1 MGYILMFIV
10 LKVTFESERESDV
23 NSGLERL
30 VGLKPAYFYIFLIEL
45 RIYFIQTRG
54 DSRKFKKKENED
66 CFSEFYLVYVCFL
79 YAMQKWRLTKSACA
93 FNISMNQCNMLNLHL
108 LVLLQHVE
116 LNRDEPP

>member
-66 CFSEFYLVYVCFL
+66 CFSEFYLVCLF
-79 YAMQKWRLTKSACA
+79 
-93 FNISMNQCNMLNLHL
+93 FICN
-108 LVLLQHVE
+108 VE
-116 LNRDEPP
+116 MEIN